1 MPEYD
6 VAYDVTQAAVRLVLD
21 GTDNLDMT
29 DRTTFEAVTVC
40 LESLLMLGTKPARD
54 VLREYLEQACYEELS
69 DSIAGICNM
78 HDVEFE
84 RVGPLLGRIIDEQ
97 YVV

>member
-1 MPEYD
+1 MPQ
-6 VAYDVTQAAVRLVLD
+6 YDVTPGATQEAIEMILS

-29 DRTTFEAVTVC
+29 DHTTFEAVTVC

-54 VLREYLEQACYEELS
+54 VLREYLEQVCYEELS